1 MASVAIST
9 NPPNSRPHSQLLM
22 CLPPSIPTRAPPQA
36 QSHCAHFRV
45 KNKKHQFREL
55 KSLSQITRGLDLL
68 DGAGRG
74 EGQRW
79 TWAQGWPHWLTV
91 TSAPLARRLKAPWAQ
106 ENRAAQPPS
115 QSITGLAEPLLGS
128 STK

>member
-9 NPPNSRPHSQLLM
+9 NPPNSRPHSRLLM

-79 TWAQGWPHWLTV
+79 TWAQGWPHWLRV

-106 ENRAAQPPS
+106 ENRAA
-115 QSITGLAEPLLGS
+115 
-128 STK
+128 